1 MLKLDELQEFSE
13 MIMNYNKQELR
24 CISMFLAMSMGR
36 TTDTLYDQREDKNR
50 LMDFM
55 QNKINDLQRTEQYLR
70 NQCDQK
76 DQIIREYQKKLNS
89 RNIKIVN

>member
-1 MLKLDELQEFSE
+1 
-13 MIMNYNKQELR
+13 
-24 CISMFLAMSMGR
+24 
-36 TTDTLYDQREDKNR
+36 
-50 LMDFM
+50 MDFM